1 MKAKSHSAFT
11 YVDDV
16 IENIRQNIE
25 TGEEVNIKPT
35 SFMRALLDSKHDLPR
50 DEIVDEIRT
59 LLIAVSWFLF
69 LKFVLLNFEYFTRHK
84 THQLLLCHHH
94 SFS

>member
-16 IENIRQNIE
+16 IENIRQNID

-35 SFMRALLDSKHDLPR
+35 SFMRALLDSKYDLSR

-59 LLIAVSWFLF
+59 LLIAVRSRW
-69 LKFVLLNFEYFTRHK
+69 KF
-84 THQLLLCHHH
+84 
-94 SFS
+94 